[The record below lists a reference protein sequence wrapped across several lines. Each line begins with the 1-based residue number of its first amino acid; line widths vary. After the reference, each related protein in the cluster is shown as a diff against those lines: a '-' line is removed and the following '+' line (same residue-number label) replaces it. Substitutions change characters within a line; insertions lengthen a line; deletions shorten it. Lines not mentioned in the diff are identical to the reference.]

1 MNELFSVTGKTAL
14 ITGATSGLGR
24 MIAEGF
30 VGAGV
35 KVYACARSA
44 ADCQTVAHELSAVG
58 AVSAVGPVGDC
69 VALAADISSEAGC
82 RDLADRV
89 AGLEDRLDILVNAAG
104 GTWMAPIDSFDE
116 QGWDLVLGV
125 NVKGPFH
132 LTRFL
137 LPLLRAAASDNDP
150 ARIINIGSVS
160 ATRIPDMDNYS
171 YPATKAALH
180 TLTRHL
186 ARRLAPAVTVN
197 AIAPGPFPSRMMSD
211 LLDRHGEQIAASAPM
226 RRIGRPSDIAGAAL
240 YLASPAASWVTGT
253 VLTVDGGLGTT

>member
-1 MNELFSVTGKTAL
+1 M
-14 ITGATSGLGR
+14 
-24 MIAEGF
+24 
-30 VGAGV
+30 
-35 KVYACARSA
+35 
-44 ADCQTVAHELSAVG
+44 
-58 AVSAVGPVGDC
+58 GDC
-69 VALAADISSEAGC
+69 VAVAADISSEAGC

-89 AGLEDRLDILVNAAG
+89 AGMEDRLDILVNGAG
-104 GTWMAPIDSFDE
+104 ATWIAPLDSFDDD
-116 QGWDLVLGV
+116 GWDVVLGV
-125 NVKGPFH
+125 NLKGPFH

-137 LPLLRAAASDNDP
+137 LPLLRAAAGEDDP
-150 ARIINIGSVS
+150 ARVINIGSVS

-171 YPATKAALH
+171 YPSTKAALH

-197 AIAPGPFPSRMMSD
+197 AIAPGPFSSRMMSE
-211 LLDRHGEQIAASAPM
+211 LLERHGEQIAASAPM